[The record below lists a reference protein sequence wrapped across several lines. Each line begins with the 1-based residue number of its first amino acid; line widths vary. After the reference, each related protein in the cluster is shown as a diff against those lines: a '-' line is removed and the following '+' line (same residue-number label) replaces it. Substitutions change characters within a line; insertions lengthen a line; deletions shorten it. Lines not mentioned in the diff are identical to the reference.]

1 MYLNTTYKAFVAET
15 AAKVAAEISKSN
27 YNTNQQVFADNLMS
41 DNLCDNIAIAAV
53 NVAGHLAQKLEEW
66 WESKGDR
73 STVMFDPADSPTTR
87 IENELADIAQKL
99 EDIEMEMEREYDN
112 EHDC

>member
-15 AAKVAAEISKSN
+15 AAKVAAEISREFTIKNDVSMLEMDD
-27 YNTNQQVFADNLMS
+27 TAEEIS
-41 DNLCDNIAIAAV
+41 IAAV